1 MLAVVLAGPILI
13 VGIILYNYA
22 YANLEEVKKD
32 WVKYRCNPLYMPFAG
47 SMRPETSSYEN
58 FQFCANSMASQIM
71 GRALDPANTMFSLFT
86 DAVKPVVGE
95 LDSFRG
101 MITGLQTFVT
111 SFVGQTFSKLGTVFG
126 TVVAL
131 MQRVRDLAGR
141 IVGSMT
147 YAVVISSTAVNLI
160 EALFGAIRTMLS
172 SVIAIIFGLAIIIL
186 FVFPPLLFVMSPIGV
201 SLGISYECF
210 DPQTP
215 IDLADGR
222 TVPLHRIR
230 VGDVLANKARVTATM
245 RFATKPTTEL
255 YLYKNILVTGNH
267 LVRESKWIYVKD
279 STLATK
285 YEGVRPREVIC
296 LNTTNHEICVDGT
309 TFADY
314 EEVDTETPDYVPL
327 NPTDILEGGI
337 ELCRVRPG
345 ATVGDMCV
353 TGVVHLEGE
362 KMQIFTDSP
371 DGRFKLN
378 GGIARDYPDTHDPAE
393 FEEIQERV
401 LNELNRRIDNNE
413 G

>member
-32 WVKYRCNPLYMPFAG
+32 WVKYRCNPLYMPFA
-47 SMRPETSSYEN
+47 SSIRPDTTTYEN
-58 FQFCANSMASQIM
+58 FQFCTNAMASQIM
-71 GRALDPANTMFSLFT
+71 GRALDPVNTMFSLFT
-86 DAVKPVVGE
+86 DALKPVVGE

-111 SFVGQTFSKLGTVFG
+111 SFVGQTFSKMGTVFG
-126 TVVAL
+126 TVVSL

-160 EALFGAIRTMLS
+160 ESLFGAIRTMLS

-186 FVFPPLLFVMSPIGV
+186 FVFPPLLFVMIPIGI

-245 RFATKPTTEL
+245 RFATQPTTEL

-267 LVRESKWIYVKD
+267 LVRESRWIYVKD

-285 YEGVRPREVIC
+285 YEGVRPSEVIC

-327 NPTDILEGGI
+327 NRTDTLEGGI

-345 ATVGDMCV
+345 TRVGDMHI

-362 KMQIFTDSP
+362 KMQVFTDSP